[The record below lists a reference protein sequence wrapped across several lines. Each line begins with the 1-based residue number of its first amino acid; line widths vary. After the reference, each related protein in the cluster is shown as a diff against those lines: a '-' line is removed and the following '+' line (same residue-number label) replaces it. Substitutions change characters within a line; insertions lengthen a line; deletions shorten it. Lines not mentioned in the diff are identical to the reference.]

1 MRFMAIITVNNPEMS
16 SADRIAHHT
25 KMQKFTSD
33 FVNKEVFA
41 AVNDK
46 QIIISGEVNEA
57 DQAKMDEHV
66 KRPESV
72 AFDTLAQVT
81 VESFKCSPM
90 D

>member
-1 MRFMAIITVNNPEMS
+1 MAIITVNNPEMS
-16 SADRIAHHT
+16 SADWIAHHT

-57 DQAKMDEHV
+57 DQAKMDDHV

>member
-16 SADRIAHHT
+16 SADWIAHHT

-81 VESFKCSPM
+81 VEAFNCSSM
-90 D
+90 G